1 MTENL
6 PASNSAM
13 SRVIPMRSNFRRSS
27 QGREVTLV
35 LGMHRS
41 GTSLLANILHILG
54 VDMMDARPHASKKNP
69 SGFWEREDLLAV
81 QDEILALLG
90 VPVGSP
96 THCLPL
102 PAGWWRSVEIRPL
115 KAKLSELLA
124 SHLAKAKR
132 PWGFKDPRTC
142 RLLPLW
148 GEILEE
154 LDIAPR
160 FVWAV
165 RHPSESAMSM
175 ADKLPSA
182 RPMTSAQSEVMW
194 LAYNYDILRYAGR
207 HWPVIVSY
215 DAWFSDALGTAREL
229 ADALDLIWPGSDDE
243 LHAALHALINPEWRH
258 QWAARDRAATRLPLS
273 EETYQGILNLR
284 DYADPGDAS
293 EKLAQPMQSLF
304 GAVQPFAKEVRAI
317 REELLDP
324 ATRERDHWREMA
336 DAAQARA
343 NEAEQKFLQASAEMD
358 RMRAERQQFLLK
370 EEARFRDDEA
380 RLRAE
385 IAGLRDKLRSERE
398 HFAEVISELR
408 RTAAHSRL
416 ETA

>member
-6 PASNSAM
+6 PTSPGVSH
-13 SRVIPMRSNFRRSS
+13 VIQSRSNFRRSS

-54 VDMMDARPHASKKNP
+54 VDMMDVRPHASRKNP

-81 QDEILALLG
+81 QDEILAQLG

-115 KAKLSELLA
+115 KAKLSDLIA
-124 SHLAKAKR
+124 SHLGKAKR

-148 GEILEE
+148 SEILEE
-154 LDIAPR
+154 LDVAPR

-175 ADKLPSA
+175 ADKQPSV

-207 HWPVIVSY
+207 HWPVIVPY
-215 DAWFSDALGTAREL
+215 DSWFKDALTTAREL

-258 QWAARDRAATRLPLS
+258 QWAARDRASTRLPLS
-273 EETYQGILNLR
+273 EETYQGILKLR
-284 DYADPGDAS
+284 GFADPGDAS

-304 GAVQPFAKEVRAI
+304 SAVQPFAKEVRAI

-324 ATRERDHWREMA
+324 ALRERDQWREA
-336 DAAQARA
+336 AEAAEARVNDAEQRLVQA
-343 NEAEQKFLQASAEMD
+343 EAEINK
-358 RMRAERQQFLLK
+358 MRAEQQQRLRQ
-370 EEARFRDDEA
+370 EEARLLEEETQ
-380 RLRAE
+380 LRAE
-385 IAGLRDKLRSERE
+385 IAALRDKLRSERE
-398 HFAEVISELR
+398 HFAEVIAGLR
-408 RTAAHSRL
+408 RAAAESKL